1 MTGGGGWSLSQAW
14 PPRTCLRG
22 HGIGSHLGPAPHS
35 LPLKPSQPWA
45 GEVSMFPKDT
55 VCVDSY
61 SPEPLA
67 FACLL
72 NPLSE
77 SPEPRPRSEGG
88 EPLRGPHSAMF
99 PRGRTLG
106 SQAAKQA
113 GSWQA
118 PAQIGNQIPSSPPGT
133 LREHAPFAKLIS
145 MSLSPE
151 FTQLK
156 LGWKGRHFFGSSS
169 TPKGSAQL
177 GRIGKH

>member
-1 MTGGGGWSLSQAW
+1 
-14 PPRTCLRG
+14 
-22 HGIGSHLGPAPHS
+22 
-35 LPLKPSQPWA
+35 
-45 GEVSMFPKDT
+45 MFPKDT

-88 EPLRGPHSAMF
+88 EPLRGPHSATF
-99 PRGRTLG
+99 PQGQALH
-106 SQAAKQA
+106 SQATKRAS
-113 GSWQA
+113 SWQA
-118 PAQIGNQIPSSPPGT
+118 SALIGNQIPSSPPGT
-133 LREHAPFAKLIS
+133 LREHAPLAKLIS

>member
-1 MTGGGGWSLSQAW
+1 MVSVPGLASQDL
-14 PPRTCLRG
+14 PQRTWDR
-22 HGIGSHLGPAPHS
+22 
-35 LPLKPSQPWA
+35 LPLGSCPPQPPLKA
-45 GEVSMFPKDT
+45 LSSPGLERSACSPKT
-55 VCVDSY
+55 LCLDSY
-61 SPEPLA
+61 SPEPPA

-72 NPLSE
+72 HPLSE
-77 SPEPRPRSEGG
+77 SPKPPPRSEGG

-145 MSLSPE
+145 MSLSLE

-156 LGWKGRHFFGSSS
+156 LGWKGRHFSGSSS

-177 GRIGKH
+177 GGIGKD